1 LSGLKT
7 LLELKIDETAII
19 ENCDPNQIGSTRM
32 QEMGIIPG
40 NFVRM
45 IKKAPF
51 SGPIEIKLQGFYL
64 SLGRDLALKV
74 KIRKTN

>member
-1 LSGLKT
+1 MSGLKT

>member
-1 LSGLKT
+1 MSGLKT
-7 LLELKIDETAII
+7 LLELNIDETAII
-19 ENCDPNQIGSTRM
+19 ENCEHDQIGSTRL
-32 QEMGIIPG
+32 QEMGLIPG

-64 SLGRDLALKV
+64 SLRRDLALKI